1 MSIIESGKSCAPKPI
16 RAALKALRRQFER
29 CSRLYPAI
37 YHELFEPWWDLDL
50 SGSTVEAVYG
60 AFRDADAET
69 FGDQWQEWHGPA
81 DIAYFGRFYGSD
93 GQGLD
98 EFRKLAE
105 SAYLVLREIDPS
117 LPDQNYH
124 GWVRMLHTM
133 AHGHPTPL
141 LRSEFDVWQ
150 LEGAAE
156 SELEKWGTSADGV
169 RYPLHPFHWALV
181 HDVFASSIAA
191 IDLILD
197 DESGLLVGPFIAE
210 FPISFSTRNESQSI
224 ADFEGEPSDGP
235 QEPIQEP
242 TALGPVREFRFDGVW
257 HLQYDAADHIEA
269 ATLPDEPGLRVYK
282 FLLDRPNP
290 DKLFSPLTLLK
301 ETSQIKTSVESTA
314 EVDDVIGR
322 LGLAE
327 LSGEIK
333 RLQHDIDDTV
343 DPLRQSEL
351 EEKLR
356 GLLATKRSA
365 VNPFGRS
372 RKLGGSRVD
381 STIHAQLKRA
391 RDRIEKQMP
400 EFARY
405 LKRTITANG
414 GDFAYHP

>member
-1 MSIIESGKSCAPKPI
+1 M
-16 RAALKALRRQFER
+16 
-29 CSRLYPAI
+29 
-37 YHELFEPWWDLDL
+37 
-50 SGSTVEAVYG
+50 
-60 AFRDADAET
+60 
-69 FGDQWQEWHGPA
+69 
-81 DIAYFGRFYGSD
+81 
-93 GQGLD
+93 
-98 EFRKLAE
+98 
-105 SAYLVLREIDPS
+105 
-117 LPDQNYH
+117 
-124 GWVRMLHTM
+124 
-133 AHGHPTPL
+133 
-141 LRSEFDVWQ
+141 
-150 LEGAAE
+150 
-156 SELEKWGTSADGV
+156 
-169 RYPLHPFHWALV
+169 
-181 HDVFASSIAA
+181 
-191 IDLILD
+191 
-197 DESGLLVGPFIAE
+197 
-210 FPISFSTRNESQSI
+210 
-224 ADFEGEPSDGP
+224 
-235 QEPIQEP
+235 
-242 TALGPVREFRFDGVW
+242 W
-257 HLQYDAADHIEA
+257 HLQFDAGDHIET

-301 ETSQIKTSVESTA
+301 ETRQIKTSVESIG

-327 LSGEIK
+327 LRGEIERIK
-333 RLQHDIDDTV
+333 HEIDDTV